1 MKKFVYRCRDIIVGL
16 VRIVLYAALLF
27 VLFGLLSIN
36 SSWVLAISRTSA
48 VMLLTFL
55 FGCVA
60 MSKIYG
66 KYDIGNRKSKP
77 IILSLSLSIV
87 ITDIITFM
95 MMVIMNTNN
104 TTDNSLYPYFG
115 VDILWLLLAMVIQI
129 VLITIFAYAGNHIY
143 FSFTDP
149 EKCLLIVAKKGDRP
163 NFMNGVER
171 YKKQYRVEKTLTAD
185 DPALKDEIC
194 AADTI
199 FIGDM
204 SDARLDE
211 LMQYC
216 YSRHKNI
223 YRIMDIN
230 GVMTRFS
237 EVVVMHDEA
246 MLVSRVNSMTM
257 GQRIIKR
264 LGDIF
269 ISAVGL
275 IVASPILL
283 IAAAAIKLEDHG
295 KVFFKQ
301 NRVTIHGRIFNI
313 YKLRTM
319 KEHSN
324 QRMTVEGDSRVT
336 KVGKVLRKF
345 RIDEIPQF
353 INVLKGEMSL
363 VGPRAEMLEHEYLYS
378 EELPEFAY
386 RHRMKA
392 GLTGYAQIHGY
403 YNTTPRD
410 KLMMDLVYIESFSIW
425 NDLRILFQTAQ
436 VFFTADD
443 STQGFSADTE
453 EKHREQAKII
463 QAKVRHTDEEQK

>member
-1 MKKFVYRCRDIIVGL
+1 MKKFVYRCRDSIVAL
-16 VRIVLYAALLF
+16 VRILLYLALLF

-36 SSWVLAISRTSA
+36 SYWVLAVSRTSA
-48 VMLLTFL
+48 VMLLTFM
-55 FGCVA
+55 FASIA

-66 KYDIGNRKSKP
+66 KYDIGKRKSKP
-77 IILSLSLSIV
+77 IILSMSLSIV
-87 ITDIITFM
+87 ITDIVTFL
-95 MMVIMNTNN
+95 MMVVMNTND

-115 VDILWLLLAMVIQI
+115 VDILWVLLAMVIQI
-129 VLITIFAYAGNHIY
+129 MVIIFFAYAGNALY

-149 EKCLLIVAKKGDRP
+149 ERCLLVVAKEGDRP
-163 NFMNGVER
+163 NFMRGVER
-171 YKKQYRVEKTLTAD
+171 YKKQYHVEKTLTID
-185 DPALKDEIC
+185 DPDLKDEIG
-194 AADTI
+194 ASDTI
-199 FIGDM
+199 FIGDL
-204 SDARLDE
+204 SDSDLDS

-237 EVVVMHDEA
+237 EVAVMHDEA

-264 LGDIF
+264 LGDIV
-269 ISAVGL
+269 ISVIGL
-275 IVASPILL
+275 VLTSPILL
-283 IAAAAIKLEDHG
+283 IAALAIKLEDRG
-295 KVFFKQ
+295 RVIFKQ
-301 NRVTIHGRIFNI
+301 NRVTINGRIFNI

-319 KEHSN
+319 KEHSD
-324 QRMTVEGDSRVT
+324 QRMTVAGDSRVT
-336 KVGKVLRKF
+336 KVGRILRKF
-345 RIDEIPQF
+345 RIDEVPQF
-353 INVLKGEMSL
+353 VNVLKGEMSL

-378 EELPEFAY
+378 EELPEFSY

-392 GLTGYAQIHGY
+392 GLTGYAQIHGR
-403 YNTTPRD
+403 YNTSPRD

-425 NDLRILFQTAQ
+425 NDLKILFQTVL

-443 STQGFSADTE
+443 STQGFSKDTE

-463 QAKVRHTDEEQK
+463 QAKVRHTDEEQQ

>member
-1 MKKFVYRCRDIIVGL
+1 MKRVVYRSRDIVVGL
-16 VRIVLYAALLF
+16 VRIILYIALLF

-36 SSWVLAISRTSA
+36 SSWVLAVSRTSA

-55 FGCVA
+55 FGCIA

-66 KYDIGNRKSKP
+66 KYDIGQRKSKP

-115 VDILWLLLAMVIQI
+115 VDILWLLLAIVIQI
-129 VLITIFAYAGNHIY
+129 ALITVFAYAGNAIY

-149 EKCLLIVAKKGDRP
+149 EKCLLIVEKGGSLP
-163 NFMNGVER
+163 NFMQGVER
-171 YKKQYRVEKTLTAD
+171 YKKQYCVEKTLAVG
-185 DPALKDEIC
+185 DPSLKEEIDL
-194 AADTI
+194 ADTV
-199 FIGDM
+199 FIGDLQEA
-204 SDARLDE
+204 DLDE
-211 LMQYC
+211 LLLYC
-216 YSRHKNI
+216 YSRRKNV
-223 YRIMDIN
+223 YRIMDIH

-246 MLVSRVNSMTM
+246 MLASRVNGMTM
-257 GQRIIKR
+257 GQRILKR

-269 ISAVGL
+269 ISAIGL
-275 IVASPILL
+275 VLSSPALL
-283 IAAAAIKLEDHG
+283 IAAIAIKAEDRG
-295 KVFFKQ
+295 SVIFKQ

-319 KEHSN
+319 KEHSD
-324 QRMTVEGDSRVT
+324 QSMTVAGDSRVT
-336 KVGKVLRKF
+336 KVGRVLRKF

-353 INVLKGEMSL
+353 VNVLKGEMSL

-378 EELPEFAY
+378 EELPEFVY

-392 GLTGYAQIHGY
+392 GLTGYAQIHGR

-425 NDLRILFQTAQ
+425 NDLRILFQTLQ

-443 STQGFSADTE
+443 STQGFSAATE
-453 EKHREQAKII
+453 EKLREQAKII

>member
-1 MKKFVYRCRDIIVGL
+1 MKRFAYRCRDSIVAL
-16 VRIVLYAALLF
+16 VRVLLYIALLF

-36 SSWVLAISRTSA
+36 NSWVLAISRTA
-48 VMLLTFL
+48 AIMLLTFL
-55 FGCVA
+55 FGSVA

-66 KYDIGNRKSKP
+66 KYDVGKRKSKP

-95 MMVIMNTNN
+95 MMVVMNTNN

-115 VDILWLLLAMVIQI
+115 VDILWVLLAMVIQI
-129 VLITIFAYAGNHIY
+129 IVIILFAYAGNAIY

-149 EKCLLIVAKKGDRP
+149 EKSLLVIAKEGDRP
-163 NFMNGVER
+163 NFMHGVER
-171 YKKQYRVEKTLTAD
+171 YKKQYRVEKIVTID
-185 DPALKDEIC
+185 DPSLKEEVC

-199 FIGDM
+199 FIGDLP
-204 SDARLDE
+204 DLELDG
-211 LMQYC
+211 LLLYC

-237 EVVVMHDEA
+237 NVVVMHDEA
-246 MLVSRVNSMTM
+246 MLASRVNSMTM
-257 GQRIIKR
+257 GQRILKR

-269 ISAVGL
+269 ISGVGL
-275 IVASPILL
+275 ILTSPLLL
-283 IAAAAIKLEDHG
+283 IAAIAIKLEDRG
-295 KVFFKQ
+295 KVIFKQ
-301 NRVTIHGRIFNI
+301 NRVTINGRIFNI

-319 KEHSN
+319 KEHSD
-324 QRMTVEGDSRVT
+324 QRMTVAGDDRVT
-336 KVGKVLRKF
+336 KVGRVLRKF
-345 RIDEIPQF
+345 RIDELPQF
-353 INVLKGEMSL
+353 VNVLKGEMSL

-378 EELPEFAY
+378 EELPEFIY

-392 GLTGYAQIHGY
+392 GLTGYAQIHGR
-403 YNTTPRD
+403 YNTSPRD

-425 NDLRILFQTAQ
+425 NDLRILFQTVM

-443 STQGFSADTE
+443 STEGFSADTE
-453 EKHREQAKII
+453 EKHREQAKKI
-463 QAKVRHTDEEQK
+463 QAKVRHTDEQQS